1 MSLGFGDHWGSQQGS
16 QQLSKV
22 QAPQLG
28 SPSTGSL
35 GASQG
40 SPGGTSGKEPACQ
53 LRRHKRP
60 RFDPWVMEDLLAT
73 HSSILVWKIPQTE
86 ELGGLWFI
94 GSKELDATK
103 AA

>member
-1 MSLGFGDHWGSQQGS
+1 MQD
-16 QQLSKV
+16 
-22 QAPQLG
+22 PQLG

-60 RFDPWVMEDLLAT
+60 GFDPWVREDPLEEGMATPSSVLAGET
-73 HSSILVWKIPQTE
+73 LRQRS
-86 ELGGLWFI
+86 LGGS
-94 GSKELDATK
+94 GSQDSKESDTT
-103 AA
+103 